1 MPSAYSFRGEL
12 PPERFNLAR
21 YCLAE
26 QARLRPDALA
36 LTVVHDIATL
46 DRDRD
51 ARGERGDRDARG
63 ERGIERWTFG
73 ELDQAVRRVA
83 AGLREL
89 GLETQATREPAP
101 HGAAPRIL
109 LRLPN
114 TSDYALLFFGA
125 IAAGYVALPSSAML
139 TPEEVSFLIED
150 AEVGAIGLDP
160 RLPLSLPES
169 ASAELPLLGP
179 EDIARFR
186 RLEPID
192 YIDSAADDPALLIYT
207 SGTTAR
213 PKGVLHAQRVA
224 WGRRPML
231 QGWYGGL
238 SPDDVVLHTGAFN
251 WTYTLG
257 TGLIDP
263 WSCGASTVLY
273 TGPTVGARDVSV
285 WPRLIER
292 FGATLI
298 ASVPGLYRK
307 LLRDVDLRRYNLSTL
322 RHGLV
327 AGEALGLS
335 LLKGWREVTGTEL
348 YEALGMS
355 ECSTYI
361 SSSVDV
367 PVKAGSP
374 GKPQA
379 GRCCAALPLEREDG
393 DDPLPTGETGLLA
406 IHRDD
411 PGLMLGYWRRPEEE
425 RAVLRGEW
433 FIGGDLASFDDD
445 GYLRYRGRAD
455 DVITALGYRVSPLE
469 VEACLATH
477 PAVNEVAI
485 AAVPVRRDVEVIGAF
500 VVPADPREA
509 DAAEL
514 LTYARAHLAA
524 YKCPRELIFVDAL
537 PRTANG
543 KVMRRQLQHFA
554 PRNQ

>member
-1 MPSAYSFRGEL
+1 MSSFDYRGE
-12 PPERFNLAR
+12 PAPARFNLAR

-26 QARLRPDALA
+26 QAATRPDALA
-36 LTVVHDIATL
+36 LTVVHDL
-46 DRDRD
+46 DAKGVAGD
-51 ARGERGDRDARG
+51 AGV
-63 ERGIERWTFG
+63 ERWTFG
-73 ELDQAVRRVA
+73 QLDDAVRRVA
-83 AGLREL
+83 AGLRSL
-89 GLETQATREPAP
+89 GLERVRGAQAAGDP
-101 HGAAPRIL
+101 GARQADHRAGPRIL

-139 TPEEVSFLIED
+139 TPDEVSFLVAD
-150 AEVGAIGLDP
+150 AEVSAIGLDP
-160 RLPLSLPES
+160 SLPLRADSAPERPLPT
-169 ASAELPLLGP
+169 LPVIGP

-186 RLEPID
+186 RELEPVD

-231 QGWYGGL
+231 RGWYGGL
-238 SPDDVVLHTGAFN
+238 STSDVVLHTGAFN

-273 TGPTVGARDVSV
+273 TGSKAGERDLTV

-307 LLRDVDLRRYNLSTL
+307 LLRDGELERYDLSSL

-327 AGEALGLS
+327 AGEALPLA
-335 LLKGWREVTGTEL
+335 LLERWRATTGTEL

-367 PVKAGSP
+367 PVKVGSP
-374 GKPQA
+374 GRPQTGRSCAVLSVDA
-379 GRCCAALPLEREDG
+379 GDG
-393 DDPLPTGETGLLA
+393 DTPLPVGQAGLLA
-406 IHRDD
+406 VHRSD
-411 PGLMLGYWRRPEEE
+411 PALMLGYWRRPDEE
-425 RAVLRGEW
+425 RAVFRGEW
-433 FIGGDLASFDDD
+433 FVGGDLAAFDRD
-445 GYLRYRGRAD
+445 GYLRYRGRDD

-469 VEACLATH
+469 VEACLSSH
-477 PAVNEVAI
+477 PAVAEVAV
-485 AAVPVRRDVEVIGAF
+485 AAVPMRRDVEVIAAF

-509 DAAEL
+509 DAGEL
-514 LTYARAHLAA
+514 LAHARAHLAA

-543 KVMRRQLQHFA
+543 KLMRRRLSRFA
-554 PRNQ
+554 PANQ

>member
-1 MPSAYSFRGEL
+1 MSFSYQGER

-26 QARLRPDALA
+26 QARRRPDALA
-36 LTVVHDIATL
+36 LTVVHDLRAL
-46 DRDRD
+46 DARD
-51 ARGERGDRDARG
+51 AGD
-63 ERGIERWTFG
+63 EKGIERWTFG
-73 ELDQAVRRVA
+73 ELDRAVRCVA

-89 GLETQATREPAP
+89 GLEDVRTGRTSP
-101 HGAAPRIL
+101 HGAAARIL

-139 TPEEVSFLIED
+139 TEQEVSFLIED
-150 AEVGAIGLDP
+150 AEVSAIGLDP
-160 RLPLSLPES
+160 SLPLTLPER
-169 ASAELPLLGP
+169 APAELPLLGP
-179 EDIARFR
+179 ADIARFR
-186 RLEPID
+186 ELEPID
-192 YIDSAADDPALLIYT
+192 YVDSAADDPALLIYT

-231 QGWYGGL
+231 RGWYGGL

-273 TGPTVGARDVSV
+273 TGPTAGAGDVSI

-307 LLRDVDLRRYNLSTL
+307 LLRDADLARYDLSTL

-327 AGEALGLS
+327 AGEALPLS
-335 LLKGWREVTGTEL
+335 SLRGWREATGTEL

-355 ECSTYI
+355 ECSTYV
-361 SSSVDV
+361 SSSPDV
-367 PVKAGSP
+367 PVKVGSP

-379 GRCCAALPLEREDG
+379 GRCCAVLPTDRARG
-393 DDPLPTGETGLLA
+393 DEPLPAKQAGLLA
-406 IHRDD
+406 VHRTD

-425 RAVLRGEW
+425 RSVLRGEW
-433 FIGGDLASFDDD
+433 FVGGDLASFDED

-477 PAVNEVAI
+477 PAVSEVAV

-509 DAAEL
+509 DAGEL
-514 LTYARAHLAA
+514 LAHARARLAA

-543 KVMRRQLQHFA
+543 KVMRRELSRFA